1 MADEMTQASVPRMSG
16 TLVLAQRRALE
27 SVVGAAAVAAAIA
40 QIDAELRDEYA
51 AMMPVSWVRYTVP
64 EAVLEAVAR
73 AHRRPMPALHEECAR
88 LAVDRTFKTLWRLAL
103 RVTSDAALVG
113 RTPSIFSRT
122 YDRGKMASRIV
133 SPGHAEV
140 VISELPGAPEFILRG
155 SRVGIEHVLSLAGR
169 KDVRVTST
177 RQRDGGTFHANWN
190 L

>member
-1 MADEMTQASVPRMSG
+1 MSEESTEASVPRMTG
-16 TLVLAQRRALE
+16 ALVLEQRRALE
-27 SVVGAAAVAAAIA
+27 SIAGAGSVLAAIA
-40 QIDAELRDEYA
+40 AIDAALRDEYT

-64 EAVLEAVAR
+64 EAVLDAVAT

-103 RVTSDAALVG
+103 RVTSDQALVG

-122 YDRGKMASRIV
+122 YDRGKMTSRIV

-140 VISELPGAPEFILRG
+140 VITELPGAPEFILRG
-155 SRVGIEHVLSLAGR
+155 SRVGIERVLSLAGR

-177 RQRDGGTFHANWN
+177 RQRDGGTFHASFR